1 MKCIRCGT
9 ELKDS
14 SVFCPDCS
22 KVTSVPLSSSPYM
35 SRKIVIPKRKPPQT
49 VKKAE
54 PKKPDPKKSRGSRWI
69 LLSAILLLLTAL
81 MLLQGAYT
89 YREKEAYAA
98 EVARLQAVEDECVR
112 LTDKLRQA
120 ESSVTALEEEV
131 KALGSDAYLRAR
143 EDLKQA
149 EEEITRLTGEL
160 TRAQQ
165 SVADLEAQLEL
176 LREKTDFFDTY
187 IVFLQEDGTEV
198 FHSYDCET
206 FTRHG
211 YKAYNKQQ
219 ALYLG
224 YQPCPLCQ

>member
-22 KVTSVPLSSSPYM
+22 QVASVPLTLSPYM
-35 SRKIVIPKRKPPQT
+35 NKKIVIPKRKPPQNT
-49 VKKAE
+49 QKAE
-54 PKKPDPKKSRGSRWI
+54 PKKTSQKPPRASRWI
-69 LLSAILLLLTAL
+69 LFSGLLLLLTAL
-81 MLLQGAYT
+81 MILQGAYT

-120 ESSVTALEEEV
+120 ESAVSTLEEEL
-131 KALGSDAYLRAR
+131 KNLGSDAYLRTW
-143 EDLKQA
+143 EELKQA
-149 EEEITRLTGEL
+149 EEEIDRLTGEL
-160 TRAQQ
+160 SRAQTTIED
-165 SVADLEAQLEL
+165 SEKQLEL
-176 LREKTDFFDTY
+176 LKEKTDFFDTY
-187 IVFLQEDGTEV
+187 IVFLQEDGTDL

-206 FTRHG
+206 FTRLG

-219 ALYLG
+219 AVYLG
-224 YQPCPLCQ
+224 YRPCPLCQ